1 MCVALPGRIVSID
14 GDTAKVDFSGN
25 TVNVN
30 IGIIDAKVDQYVLVH
45 AGGAIEVMDKEK
57 AQDIIDLFAEI
68 EEMEHGYQ

>member
-45 AGGAIEVMDKEK
+45 AGVAIEVMDKEK
-57 AQDIIDLFAEI
+57 AQDIIDLFAET

>member
-1 MCVALPGRIVSID
+1 MCVALPGKIVSVE

-25 TVNVN
+25 IVNVN

-45 AGGAIEVMDKEK
+45 AGVAIEVMDKEK

-68 EEMEHGYQ
+68 EEMEHGYH

>member
-45 AGGAIEVMDKEK
+45 AGVAIEVMDKEK

>member
-1 MCVALPGRIVSID
+1 MCVALPGRIVSIE

-45 AGGAIEVMDKEK
+45 AGCAIEVMDREK
-57 AQDIIDLFAEI
+57 AEDIIQLFAEI
-68 EEMEHGYQ
+68 EEMENGYQ